1 MCGIFGLLQSQPFNG
16 HELIRM
22 SQSIRHRGP
31 DDEGFMVISDAHEV
45 HFGGADT
52 PDHVMQADLAYTPR
66 ERIDPQ
72 WRSAA
77 GGLAFGHRRL
87 SIVDLSLRGHQPCMY
102 GDRYWITY
110 NGEVYNYIELRE
122 ELKAEGF
129 RFETESDTEVILAAY
144 MAWGK
149 DCLRRFNGMWALAIY
164 DARTQEVF
172 LARDRFGVKPLYYTV
187 EGGRFAFAS
196 EIKVLAQADGW
207 KARADETQLLD
218 FLAWD
223 ITDHTDRTTFA
234 GVRQLPAGSFM
245 VLNLRDWQSSAGKAG
260 AQALRIERWYE
271 AKPASYS
278 SREAVDMLPEL
289 MASAVSLRLRADVPV
304 GSCLS
309 GGLDS
314 SAIVCLMRKGLSAV
328 GSTAALKTFTAGSN
342 DAAFDETRFARTVIE
357 AAGTEAHFVT
367 PEPSRLFDQVDK
379 LVWHQ
384 DEPFG
389 STSIFAQWCVF
400 DLASRN
406 DIVVMLDGQGADEIF
421 GGYRGFFGAYLA
433 GLVRSGNLSGWMREA
448 AAMRQEIGFSRVRS
462 IGYTAAYLYPKLV
475 SLLGK
480 FDGRAY
486 SDQDWLAP
494 GARRVLERNPY
505 EVVGGRTTS
514 VRELSVAQL
523 TSTNL
528 PRLLHWEDRN
538 SMAFSLEARVP
549 FLDYRVVECAL
560 AMDDAEKVG
569 AGVSKRVLRESMRG
583 LVPDAVLDRRDKM
596 GFVTA
601 EPAWVRDPAY
611 VQIFRRELEESVARL
626 PGYVAP
632 GIVDRFDA
640 VVRGEKKFDFRYWR
654 TISAGKW
661 AKTFDVA
668 A

>member
-1 MCGIFGLLQSQPFNG
+1 MCGIFGLLQSQPFAG
-16 HELIRM
+16 HELIGM
-22 SQSIRHRGP
+22 SQAMRHRGP
-31 DDEGFMVISDAHEV
+31 DDEGFMVISDGREM
-45 HFGGADT
+45 HFGGSDT
-52 PDHVMQADLAYTPR
+52 PEHVMQGGLAYTPR
-66 ERIDPQ
+66 ERIEPN

-87 SIVDLSLRGHQPCMY
+87 SIVDLSLRGHQPSMY

-122 ELKAEGF
+122 ELKAQGY

-149 DCLRRFNGMWALAIY
+149 ECLNRFNGMWALAIY

-172 LARDRFGVKPLYYTV
+172 LARDRFGVKPLYYRT

-196 EIKVLAQADGW
+196 EIKAFSALTDW
-207 KARADETQLLD
+207 KPRADETQLLD

-223 ITDHTDRTTFA
+223 ITDHTERTTFD
-234 GVRQLPAGSFM
+234 GVRQLPAGSYM
-245 VLNLRDWQSSAGKAG
+245 VFSLAQWSAAQPGKTPAAPHIVRWYDVKPADCSSRDAVANLRS
-260 AQALRIERWYE
+260 
-271 AKPASYS
+271 
-278 SREAVDMLPEL
+278 L
-289 MASAVSLRLRADVPV
+289 MADAVALRLRADVPV

-314 SAIVCLMRKGLSAV
+314 SAIVCLMREGLDKLEAK
-328 GSTAALKTFTAGSN
+328 TLLKTFTAGSS
-342 DAAFDETRFARTVIE
+342 DPAFDETRFARSVIE
-357 AAGTEAHFVT
+357 CANSEPHFVV
-367 PEPSRLFDQVDK
+367 PEPTKLFDQLDK
-379 LVWHQ
+379 LIWHQ
-384 DEPFG
+384 EEPFG

-400 DLASRN
+400 ESASQN

-433 GLVRSGNLSGWMREA
+433 GLARAGNLTGWMQEI
-448 AAMRQEIGFSRVRS
+448 AAMRKNIGFSGIRS
-462 IGYTAAYLYPKLV
+462 TGYTAAYLFPRLV
-475 SLLGK
+475 SWLGK

-486 SDQDWLAP
+486 SDHSWLGPRAQS
-494 GARRVLERNPY
+494 VLTRNPY
-505 EVVGGRTTS
+505 EQVAGRTTS
-514 VRELSVAQL
+514 VRELSLAQIL
-523 TSTNL
+523 STNL

-569 AGVSKRVLRESMRG
+569 GGISKRVLRESMRG
-583 LVPDAVLDRRDKM
+583 LVPDVVLDRRDKM

-601 EPAWVRDPAY
+601 EPTWVRDPSSAATFRKAL
-611 VQIFRRELEESVARL
+611 VQAVDSL
-626 PGYVAP
+626 PGYVTS
-632 GIVDRFDA
+632 GVVDSFDK

-661 AKTFDVA
+661 ADAFQVKV
-668 A
+668 